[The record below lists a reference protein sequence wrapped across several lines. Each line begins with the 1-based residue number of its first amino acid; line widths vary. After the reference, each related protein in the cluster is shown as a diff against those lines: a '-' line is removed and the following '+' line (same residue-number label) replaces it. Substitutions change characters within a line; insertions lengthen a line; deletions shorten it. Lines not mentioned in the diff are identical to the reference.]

1 MTNDRQETT
10 PVVAFTREQLAN
22 RPSWVEISDF
32 EIFTLD
38 QAYEDKGIRKFEKT
52 AEREVIVALG
62 SELIAESEMGRATL
76 KRRDWLE
83 IPPGGMAVSSMRS
96 VTTPHYASSTYYP
109 AEAIRIAGTWDHIN
123 HISIFQFRAD
133 RPLPVHYHDFNEYW
147 LLFRGHPLATHDDDE
162 LHLHPGTLLATR
174 TGHEHGIAKPEET
187 VEGVGLQ
194 TSLVGRKRQG
204 HLHRDV
210 DGPPDP
216 Q

>member
-1 MTNDRQETT
+1 MTTGSQASTR
-10 PVVAFTREQLAN
+10 VHFTRDDLGD

-38 QAYEDKGIRKFEKT
+38 QAYPDGGIRKLEKNH
-52 AEREVIVALG
+52 EREVVVALG
-62 SELIAESEMGRATL
+62 GEVIVESELGRATL

-96 VTTPHYASSTYYP
+96 VTTPHFHSSAYYP
-109 AEAIRIAGTWDHIN
+109 AEVIRIGGTWDHIN
-123 HISIFQFRAD
+123 HISIFQFRVD

-147 LLFRGHPLATHDDDE
+147 LVFRGHPLATHDGEE
-162 LHLHPGTLLATR
+162 LQLHPGTLLATR
-174 TGHEHGIAKPEET
+174 TGHEHGIAQPAET

-194 TSLVGRKRQG
+194 SRPVGRMRHG

-210 DGPPDP
+210 DGPPEP
-216 Q
+216 R